1 MTDQESKNTQLAM
14 QTINN
19 SLSELIAG
27 EPTEIQ
33 ERFTNAL
40 LNIAVHRLIHDEG
53 SNNAASIL
61 WRLVDIIQN
70 DPHAMLDHP
79 IELNQLNG

>member
-1 MTDQESKNTQLAM
+1 MSDQESRNTQLAM
-14 QTINN
+14 QTIND
-19 SLSELIAG
+19 SLSDLIAS

-40 LNIAVHRLIHDEG
+40 PNIAVHRLIHDER
-53 SNNAASIL
+53 SNTAASIL

-70 DPHAMLDHP
+70 DPNAMLDQP

>member
-1 MTDQESKNTQLAM
+1 MTDQESRNTQLAM

-19 SLSELIAG
+19 SLSDLIAS

-53 SNNAASIL
+53 SNTAASIL

-70 DPHAMLDHP
+70 DPNAMLDQP

>member
-1 MTDQESKNTQLAM
+1 MTDQESRNTQLAM
-14 QTINN
+14 QTIND
-19 SLSELIAG
+19 SLSDLIAS

-53 SNNAASIL
+53 SNTAASIL
-61 WRLVDIIQN
+61 WRLVEIIQN
-70 DPHAMLDHP
+70 DPNAMLDKP

>member
-1 MTDQESKNTQLAM
+1 MTDQESRNTQLAM
-14 QTINN
+14 QTIND
-19 SLSELIAG
+19 SLSDLIAS

-53 SNNAASIL
+53 SNTAASIL
-61 WRLVDIIQN
+61 WRLVDTIQN
-70 DPHAMLDHP
+70 DPNAMLDQP

>member
-14 QTINN
+14 QTIDN

-27 EPTEIQ
+27 EPREIQ

-53 SNNAASIL
+53 SNTAASIL

>member
-1 MTDQESKNTQLAM
+1 MTDQESRNTQLAM
-14 QTINN
+14 QTIND
-19 SLSELIAG
+19 SLSDLIAS

-53 SNNAASIL
+53 SNTAASIL

-70 DPHAMLDHP
+70 DPNAMRDDP

>member
-1 MTDQESKNTQLAM
+1 MTDQESRNTQLAM
-14 QTINN
+14 QTIND
-19 SLSELIAG
+19 SLSDLIAS
-27 EPTEIQ
+27 EPAEIQ

-53 SNNAASIL
+53 SNTAASIL

-70 DPHAMLDHP
+70 DPNAMLDQP

>member
-27 EPTEIQ
+27 EPREIQ

-53 SNNAASIL
+53 SNPAASIL

>member
-1 MTDQESKNTQLAM
+1 MTDQESRNTQLAM
-14 QTINN
+14 QTIND
-19 SLSELIAG
+19 SLSDLIAS

-53 SNNAASIL
+53 SNTAASIL

-70 DPHAMLDHP
+70 DPNVMLDQP

>member
-1 MTDQESKNTQLAM
+1 MTDQESRNTELAM

-19 SLSELIAG
+19 SLSELIAS

-40 LNIAVHRLIHDEG
+40 LNIAVHRLINDEG
-53 SNNAASIL
+53 SNTATSIL
-61 WRLVDIIQN
+61 WRLVGIIQN
-70 DPHAMLDHP
+70 DPHEMLDHS

>member
-27 EPTEIQ
+27 EPREIQ

-53 SNNAASIL
+53 SSTAASIL

>member
-1 MTDQESKNTQLAM
+1 MTDQESRNTQLAM
-14 QTINN
+14 QTIND
-19 SLSELIAG
+19 SLSDLIAS

-53 SNNAASIL
+53 SNTAASIL

-70 DPHAMLDHP
+70 APNAMLDQP

>member
-1 MTDQESKNTQLAM
+1 MSDQESRNTQLAM
-14 QTINN
+14 QTIND
-19 SLSELIAG
+19 SLSDLIAS

-53 SNNAASIL
+53 SNTAASIL

-70 DPHAMLDHP
+70 DPNAMRDHP

>member
-1 MTDQESKNTQLAM
+1 M
-14 QTINN
+14 QTIND
-19 SLSELIAG
+19 SLSDLIAS

-40 LNIAVHRLIHDEG
+40 QNIAVHRLINDEG
-53 SNNAASIL
+53 SNTAASIL

-70 DPHAMLDHP
+70 DPNAMLDQP

>member
-1 MTDQESKNTQLAM
+1 MSDQESRNTQLAM
-14 QTINN
+14 QTIND
-19 SLSELIAG
+19 SLSDLIAS

-53 SNNAASIL
+53 SNTAASIL
-61 WRLVDIIQN
+61 WRLVDIIQS
-70 DPHAMLDHP
+70 DPNAMLDQP

>member
-1 MTDQESKNTQLAM
+1 MTDQESRNTQLAM
-14 QTINN
+14 QTIND
-19 SLSELIAG
+19 SLSDLIAS

-53 SNNAASIL
+53 SNTAASIL

-70 DPHAMLDHP
+70 DPNAMLDQP
-79 IELNQLNG
+79 IEQNQLNG